1 MIVLLVGAV
10 IVWAWTP
17 EGDATALRAK
27 YADAR
32 SRFVELGGGL
42 QVHVA
47 DEGPRDAPVL
57 LLVHGS
63 NASLHTWEP
72 WARRLRD
79 RYRIVRLDLPG
90 HGLTGAHPAADY
102 REATFLGVIDGVARA
117 LALPPFV
124 IAGNSMG
131 GEFAWKYAVAHP
143 DRVRALVLID
153 ASGAPQARPIQVPVG
168 FRIVQS
174 PLLKPIVRHLTPRAI
189 IAQSLKDSLAV
200 QSVVTPAMIDRYWEL
215 LIYPGNRDATL
226 DRSGFSRRP
235 ASPAEMARI
244 AAPTLILW
252 GAEDRLIPLANG
264 RWYAAH
270 IKGARLIAYPGVG
283 HIPMEEVAD
292 RSADDLAE
300 WLGTLPPPPAAPV
313 PLPALRAGRS

>member
-1 MIVLLVGAV
+1 MWRWVKRIGVALLVLVAAV
-10 IVWAWTP
+10 IAWAWTP
-17 EGDATALRAK
+17 DGDAGALRAK

-32 SRFVELGGGL
+32 SRFVDLGGGL
-42 QVHVA
+42 RVHVA
-47 DEGPRDAPVL
+47 DEGPREAPVL

-90 HGLTGAHPAADY
+90 HGLTGAHPQADY
-102 REATFLGVIDGVARA
+102 REAMFVGVIDGVARA
-117 LALPPFV
+117 LSLPRFV

-131 GEFAWKYAVAHP
+131 GEFAWKYAVAQP
-143 DRVRALVLID
+143 DRVRGLVLVD
-153 ASGAPQARPIQVPVG
+153 ASGAPQARPTQVPIG

-174 PLLKPIVRHLTPRAI
+174 PALKPIVRHLTPRVI
-189 IAQSLKDSLAV
+189 IAQSLKDSMGV
-200 QSVVTPAMIDRYWEL
+200 KSVITPAMIDRYWEL

-226 DRSGFSRRP
+226 DRSGFPRRA

-270 IKGARLIAYPGVG
+270 IRRARLIAYPGVG

-292 RSADDLAE
+292 RSADDLAR
-300 WLGTLPPPPAAPV
+300 WLATL
-313 PLPALRAGRS
+313 